1 MGSESLDDT
10 ERALAEQ
17 VAVNTDNI
25 TRLFAE
31 QEKQRDKLHV
41 LESDRA
47 TVLLLAQK
55 VDNLA
60 RDLPT
65 QVRYAAE
72 LAAEKVAA
80 TAAQARTSSWQ
91 VRLGA
96 RDPRGGYRSGRHRR
110 TDRVE
115 AARLAHRRLVLVR

>member
-1 MGSESLDDT
+1 MGLESLPDT

-60 RDLPT
+60 RDLP
-65 QVRYAAE
+65 QMVRQAAE
-72 LAAEKVAA
+72 SAAEKVAT

-91 VRLGA
+91 VRLGIAAAVIAAAGIVVQTVA
-96 RDPRGGYRSGRHRR
+96 RVYF
-110 TDRVE
+110 
-115 AARLAHRRLVLVR
+115 

>member
-91 VRLGA
+91 VRLGIL
-96 RDPRGGYRSGRHRR
+96 
-110 TDRVE
+110 
-115 AARLAHRRLVLVR
+115 AAVIAAVGIVVQTALKLHG

>member
-1 MGSESLDDT
+1 MESESLNDTDDSL
-10 ERALAEQ
+10 EAQ

-25 TRLFAE
+25 SRLFAE

-60 RDLPT
+60 RDLP
-65 QVRYAAE
+65 QMVRFAAE
-72 LAAEKVAA
+72 SAAEKVAA
-80 TAAQARTSSWQ
+80 SAAQARATSWQ
-91 VRLGA
+91 VRLGIA
-96 RDPRGGYRSGRHRR
+96 AAIIAALGIVVQ
-110 TDRVE
+110 TV
-115 AARLAHRRLVLVR
+115 ARLYF

>member
-1 MGSESLDDT
+1 MGLEGLDET
-10 ERALAEQ
+10 EHALAEQ

-25 TRLFAE
+25 SRLFAE

-60 RDLPT
+60 AELPE
-65 QVRYAAE
+65 QVRRAAE
-72 LAAEKVAA
+72 LAAEKVAEA
-80 TAAQARTSSWQ
+80 TSRARSSSWQ
-91 VRLGA
+91 IRLGI
-96 RDPRGGYRSGRHRR
+96 
-110 TDRVE
+110 T
-115 AARLAHRRLVLVR
+115 AAIIAALGIIVQTGLKIYG

>member
-1 MGSESLDDT
+1 MGSEKLDDT
-10 ERALAEQ
+10 DGTLAEQ

-60 RDLPT
+60 RELPE
-65 QVRYAAE
+65 QVRRAADDAAE
-72 LAAEKVAA
+72 RVAAA
-80 TAAQARTSSWQ
+80 TARTRNTSWTI
-91 VRLGA
+91 RLGIA
-96 RDPRGGYRSGRHRR
+96 SA
-110 TDRVE
+110 VI
-115 AARLAHRRLVLVR
+115 AAVGIVATNIRLGW